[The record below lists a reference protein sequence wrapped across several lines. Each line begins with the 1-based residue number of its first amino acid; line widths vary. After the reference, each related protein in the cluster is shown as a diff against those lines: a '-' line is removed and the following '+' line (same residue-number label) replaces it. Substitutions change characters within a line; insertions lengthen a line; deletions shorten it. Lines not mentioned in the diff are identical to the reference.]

1 MSRVRRTRSVL
12 TATAAAVL
20 LLASGCSDGGGDGD
34 SDGADGSSGSP
45 STAPTALET
54 TLGPDQVLEDFC
66 TAAGLVAFMETGED
80 LRLWAQ
86 SMSEVERPT
95 DLPDDAAAGLAL
107 LQEYAA
113 QVPTDAVAAELEQ
126 PDYPPEQIAQLEA
139 WSRYLEGCPQ
149 VTNPPQTIE
158 PSAEPTED

>member
-1 MSRVRRTRSVL
+1 M
-12 TATAAAVL
+12 L
-20 LLASGCSDGGGDGD
+20 LLAAGCSDGGEDA
-34 SDGADGSSGSP
+34 ADESSGAP
-45 STAPTALET
+45 SSAPTALES
-54 TLGPDQVLEDFC
+54 TLGPEQVLEDFC

-95 DLPDDAAAGLAL
+95 DLPEDAAEGLAL

-113 QVPTDAVAAELEQ
+113 QVPPDAVAAELEQ
-126 PDYPPEQIAQLEA
+126 PDYTPEQVAQLEA
-139 WSRYLEGCPQ
+139 WSSYLEGCPQ

-158 PSAEPTED
+158 PSADPTEG

>member
-12 TATAAAVL
+12 AAVAATAL
-20 LLASGCSDGGGDGD
+20 LLVTGCSDGGGDAAGE
-34 SDGADGSSGSP
+34 ASGSP
-45 STAPTALET
+45 SAAPTTLE
-54 TLGPDQVLEDFC
+54 TLGPEQVLEDFC
-66 TAAGLVAFMETGED
+66 TAAGVVKFMESGAD

-95 DLPDDAAAGLAL
+95 DLPADAAAGLAL

-113 QVPTDAVAAELEQ
+113 AVPPDAVAAELEQ
-126 PDYPPEQIAQLEA
+126 PDFTPEQVAQLQA

-149 VTNPPQTIE
+149 VTNPPETIE
-158 PSAEPTED
+158 PSAEPTDDPTED

>member
-1 MSRVRRTRSVL
+1 MRRTRSAL
-12 TATAAAVL
+12 AATAVTVL
-20 LLASGCSDGGGDGD
+20 LLVAGCSDGDGD
-34 SDGADGSSGSP
+34 AADESSGAP
-45 STAPTALET
+45 SSAPTALDT

-66 TAAGLVAFMETGED
+66 TAAGLVAFMESGED

-86 SMSEVERPT
+86 SMGEVERPA
-95 DLPDDAAAGLAL
+95 DLPEDAAAGLAL

-113 QVPTDAVAAELEQ
+113 AVPPDAVAAELEQ
-126 PDYPPEQIAQLEA
+126 PDYAPEQIAQLEA

-158 PSAEPTED
+158 PSGGPTEQPTEG